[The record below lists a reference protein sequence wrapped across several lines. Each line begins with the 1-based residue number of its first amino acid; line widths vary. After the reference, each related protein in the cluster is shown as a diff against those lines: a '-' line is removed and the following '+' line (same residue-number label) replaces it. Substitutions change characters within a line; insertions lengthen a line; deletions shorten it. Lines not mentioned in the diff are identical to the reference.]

1 MMPESWYEMLEKPWA
16 MWTIA
21 DHVTFIFVM
30 MVTAVVIFAVLK
42 IMAWFLGKVGDRMDA
57 ILHKRIGTADDP
69 SDSNDG
75 SDKS

>member
-21 DHVTFIFVM
+21 DYVTFILVM
-30 MVTAVVIFAVLK
+30 MVTAVVIFTVLK

-57 ILHKRIGTADDP
+57 ILHKRIGTADDQ
-69 SDSNDG
+69 SDSNNG
-75 SDKS
+75 NDKS